1 MNNPAQDLLRSE
13 NMERPRRTEPR
24 MNRLT
29 NSGLS
34 QSRAEERE
42 PVEVTAIRRTT
53 SERQRRDD
61 GMKENLFPTP
71 EPDELVAIAKDVD
84 ADDPDA
90 SELLDVIGRA
100 TSEEEQPEE
109 PTKAVVRTAVNSGPF
124 MLESLYFRSFGER
137 ALLTREEEVELAKK
151 IDAGTTAIRKAL
163 RHALRVLPRL
173 KRPAS
178 MVEGQRTLQM
188 IRGLSGLS
196 ATAIDKAQQ
205 ILIEMIE
212 QGTGQQKLPIAV
224 TRQLKEGL
232 LSLRS
237 ARLALEQAK
246 DELVRCNLRLVVD
259 VAKHYTGRGLTLLD
273 LVQEGNIGLMKAAER
288 YQYRKGFKFSTY
300 ATWWIRQG
308 ITRALADQSRTIRIP
323 VHQTEA
329 SHRILRVTRR
339 LGQQLGRPARLE
351 EVAQVLR
358 MRPERLHET
367 VQAFQEPVALEKPVG
382 DGSTEFGE
390 MIPDLQAVPPDAHV
404 HRTEMSNQLERIL
417 GTLTPREQTV
427 IRLRFGIGHDQACT
441 LEQVGQSLS
450 VTRERIRQIEAKALK
465 KLKTPEIKEMFAA
478 IQ

>member
-1 MNNPAQDLLRSE
+1 
-13 NMERPRRTEPR
+13 
-24 MNRLT
+24 
-29 NSGLS
+29 
-34 QSRAEERE
+34 
-42 PVEVTAIRRTT
+42 
-53 SERQRRDD
+53 
-61 GMKENLFPTP
+61 MKENLFPTP
-71 EPDELVAIAKDVD
+71 EAEELVAIAKDVD
-84 ADDPDA
+84 ADDPEA
-90 SELLDVIGRA
+90 SDLLDVIGRD
-100 TSEEEQPEE
+100 TSEEEQPDE
-109 PTKAVVRTAVNSGPF
+109 PTKGGTRTAVSNGPF

-151 IDAGTTAIRKAL
+151 IDYGSSTIRKAL
-163 RHALRVLPRL
+163 RHALRVFPRV
-173 KRPAS
+173 KRSDS
-178 MVEGQRTLQM
+178 MLEVQRTLQM
-188 IRGLSGLS
+188 VKGLSGLS
-196 ATAIDKAQQ
+196 ATALDKAEQS
-205 ILIEMIE
+205 LSEMMK
-212 QGTGQQKLPIAV
+212 QGAGQQKLSVTIAK
-224 TRQLKEGL
+224 QLKEGL
-232 LSLRS
+232 ATIRS
-237 ARLALEQAK
+237 ARIVLERAK

-339 LGQQLGRPARLE
+339 LGQQLGRPARIE
-351 EVAQVLR
+351 EVAEVLR

-390 MIPDLQAVPPDAHV
+390 LLPDLQAVPPDANV
-404 HRTEMSNQLERIL
+404 HLTEMSQQLERIL

-465 KLKTPEIKEMFAA
+465 KLKTPQIKEMFAA

>member
-1 MNNPAQDLLRSE
+1 
-13 NMERPRRTEPR
+13 
-24 MNRLT
+24 
-29 NSGLS
+29 
-34 QSRAEERE
+34 
-42 PVEVTAIRRTT
+42 
-53 SERQRRDD
+53 
-61 GMKENLFPTP
+61 MKENLFPTP
-71 EPDELVAIAKDVD
+71 EPEELVTIAKDVD
-84 ADDPDA
+84 ADDPEA
-90 SELLDVIGRA
+90 SDLLDVIGRD
-100 TSEEEQPEE
+100 TSADEQPEE
-109 PTKAVVRTAVNSGPF
+109 PTKAVTRTAASGGPF

-137 ALLTREEEVELAKK
+137 ALLTREEEIELAKK
-151 IDAGTTAIRKAL
+151 IDYGTTAIRKAL
-163 RHALRVLPRL
+163 RHVIRILPRL
-173 KRPAS
+173 KRSDSVLEA
-178 MVEGQRTLQM
+178 QRTLQTV
-188 IRGLSGLS
+188 RGLSGLS
-196 ATAIDKAQQ
+196 ATALDKAERS
-205 ILIEMIE
+205 LTEMFK
-212 QGTGQQKLPIAV
+212 GTAQQKTPITIAK
-224 TRQLKEGL
+224 QLREGL
-232 LSLRS
+232 ATLRS
-237 ARLALEQAK
+237 ARIVLERAK

-390 MIPDLQAVPPDAHV
+390 LLPDLQAVPPDAHV
-404 HRTEMSNQLERIL
+404 HRTEMSHQLERIL